1 MGAHERAA
9 AIRIAPCSQK
19 RDDFSAFA
27 KADRVSDDPQKRM
40 HRVRKPQT
48 PKSDPPPDTPDT
60 GATALKPYRHTTIQA
75 CTWSDKT
82 KEAATNYTWR
92 TYAMQA

>member
-1 MGAHERAA
+1 
-9 AIRIAPCSQK
+9 
-19 RDDFSAFA
+19 
-27 KADRVSDDPQKRM
+27 M

-75 CTWSDKT
+75 CTWSDKRSGYLLYL
-82 KEAATNYTWR
+82 EDLCHAGLEEWR
-92 TYAMQA
+92 QVTVIGST